1 MALLGSSPL
10 RMASVSIST
19 RASYSPYS
27 AWKCAGLWSLKYIRT
42 TIPKNRVTSGI
53 SSLDSTLSARPAPGN
68 LRRPH
73 RPSAAVSPA
82 PLGPRLRCDCAVTS
96 AVCGGVSD
104 HRGIPTV
111 LKTRLLRPNWTELDW
126 QSSASIPVSATKFS
140 TACSQRGHT
149 RSPNSGA
156 AGISRVLLLE
166 LLLLSCRLFVPS
178 KLAHPYP
185 GIRFD
190 ASHWR

>member
-53 SSLDSTLSARPAPGN
+53 SSLDSTLSGRPAPGN

-104 HRGIPTV
+104 HRGNT
-111 LKTRLLRPNWTELDW
+111 NC
-126 QSSASIPVSATKFS
+126 
-140 TACSQRGHT
+140 TAPGVGTGHPFPS
-149 RSPNSGA
+149 RSPPDRG
-156 AGISRVLLLE
+156 RVNRWLCRRGEAVADPGLGEDIPRLGGVGFDLL
-166 LLLLSCRLFVPS
+166 
-178 KLAHPYP
+178 A
-185 GIRFD
+185 D
-190 ASHWR
+190 